1 YGGTGL
7 GLSIARDLADLLGGE
22 IHLESKEG
30 EGTRFVLYLPSLKKD
45 FKEEV
50 RRNGLKE
57 QHGLEAVPVVD
68 PSIDVSIDD
77 DRHDLQE
84 HDNVV
89 LVIEDD
95 PNFAS
100 LLVRQC
106 RETGLKCLVALTGEE
121 GLRLAGEHLP
131 LAVILDLKL
140 PGISG
145 WKVLEILKEQTE
157 TRHIPVH
164 IMSAADVG
172 LDARRKGAMAALQ
185 KPVSREQLEHAF
197 DNIKKTSNQRIKVLL
212 VAAQDSVRRK
222 SIITLMGNKDVQSEE
237 AGSGHEVLDKLQNRG
252 YDCLIMG
259 IEFPD
264 MSAFSLLKLLKE
276 EKVHVPPV
284 IVYTG
289 KKISWEES
297 AELEQYANSIII
309 KGVMS
314 EERLLDESSL
324 FLHRIISDLPEKKQR
339 MIRNLHEDDAIFQ
352 GKRILLVDDD
362 MRNLFALA
370 KALGDKGMKT
380 VKAEDG
386 AVSLA
391 VLKQE
396 EAFDLVLMDIMM
408 PVMDGYEAIKRIR
421 KQPQWKELPII
432 ALTAKAM
439 KDDRSRC
446 LAAGA
451 NDYLTKPVDVERLLA
466 LLRLWLYR

>member
-1 YGGTGL
+1 G
-7 GLSIARDLADLLGGE
+7 
-22 IHLESKEG
+22 
-30 EGTRFVLYLPSLKKD
+30 
-45 FKEEV
+45 
-50 RRNGLKE
+50 
-57 QHGLEAVPVVD
+57 Q
-68 PSIDVSIDD
+68 
-77 DRHDLQE
+77 
-84 HDNVV
+84 
-89 LVIEDD
+89 
-95 PNFAS
+95 
-100 LLVRQC
+100 
-106 RETGLKCLVALTGEE
+106 
-121 GLRLAGEHLP
+121 
-131 LAVILDLKL
+131 
-140 PGISG
+140 
-145 WKVLEILKEQTE
+145 
-157 TRHIPVH
+157 
-164 IMSAADVG
+164 
-172 LDARRKGAMAALQ
+172 
-185 KPVSREQLEHAF
+185 
-197 DNIKKTSNQRIKVLL
+197 
-212 VAAQDSVRRK
+212 
-222 SIITLMGNKDVQSEE
+222 
-237 AGSGHEVLDKLQNRG
+237 EVLSKLRNRA

-264 MSAFSLLKLLKE
+264 MSAHSLLKHLKE

-339 MIRNLHEDDAIFQ
+339 MMRNLHEDDVIFE

-370 KALGDKGMKT
+370 KVLGDKGMQT

-386 AVSLA
+386 AASLA
-391 VLKQE
+391 ALEQQ

-408 PVMDGYEAIKRIR
+408 PVMDGYEAIEKIR
-421 KQPQWKELPII
+421 SQPQWKDLPII

-446 LAAGA
+446 LSVGA
-451 NDYLTKPVDVERLLA
+451 NDYLAKPVDVDRLLA